1 MLSDTES
8 DCEELQQLTINEHFA
23 KAYARKK
30 EREELGKLKE
40 KYGSDAEIALDESED
55 SEDTDEDEDGEEL
68 TPAVDAAILRT
79 LARIKRKDPD
89 IYDSK
94 KDVFE
99 EEQQKTRSSFS
110 FNAKKEDK
118 SKPLHLRQHM
128 LQSQLQ
134 STSRSPS
141 PEPLEPTHAQ
151 EQAALRKETISV
163 FHSAVSQG
171 HTNADES
178 EDDDILV
185 PREKTKD
192 EIEREE
198 EEYRAFL
205 AHEVGEDIGGLVS
218 VERAEGSSVDEEKG
232 HDGRERETEEEKEKP
247 DKKKKKKKG
256 KERNSKEQDDH
267 EFLMNYILNRGWID
281 KSAHRVPKYEE
292 VTGSN
297 SKKKGKAKEDDDV
310 EQDNDSRRTYVVGN
324 AASENE
330 AENFDEEEFDEVAE
344 TFESSYNFRFEE
356 PHAAEIATH
365 PREISSTV
373 RREENPRKAARE
385 RKKQRKEEKLLQK
398 REEVKRLKALK
409 MKEIREKLERIG
421 KEGGKS
427 ADDEAL
433 QRLDLEGDWDP
444 EVHDRQM
451 AGIYGEDEPEGK
463 EDVNIEKPAWDDDI
477 DIADIVPPGSEPQ
490 SEAGPSKK
498 RKKDKKKKRN
508 SDDVDAEEDG
518 VDVDDMDADLPTKT
532 SSNSKLSKKAFD
544 LEMDDV
550 YALEFNDLVGDIPTR
565 FKYTPVLPDS
575 YGLSATEI
583 LLADDAELNNLVGLR
598 KVAAPYRK
606 DRGRAWDPKRKEKL
620 KEFRKTLGE
629 RRAGGGAGGG
639 GEGGSLNGDGD
650 GEGEGEGMKR
660 KRKGKKE
667 RQKAK
672 LATAIMSEEDPSI
685 TPQNGKTGREE
696 TRTEVDGEPPAK
708 KRKRR
713 HKVSGSAQVGQS

>member
-8 DCEELQQLTINEHFA
+8 DGETLRQLTINEHFA

-30 EREELGKLKE
+30 EREELGRLKE
-40 KYGSDAEIALDESED
+40 KYGSDAEIVLDESED

-68 TPAVDAAILRT
+68 TPTVDAAILRT

-110 FNAKKEDK
+110 FNTKKEEK

-134 STSRSPS
+134 PTSRSPS
-141 PEPLEPTHAQ
+141 PEPVEPTHVE

-171 HTNADES
+171 HTNADDGD
-178 EDDDILV
+178 DDDILI

-192 EIEREE
+192 EIEHEE

-205 AHEVGEDIGGLVS
+205 AREVGEDIGGLVS
-218 VERAEGSSVDEEKG
+218 IERGEGSSVEGGKSQDRDEQEAEEKG
-232 HDGRERETEEEKEKP
+232 KV
-247 DKKKKKKKG
+247 DKKKKKKR
-256 KERNSKEQDDH
+256 KERKSKEQEDH
-267 EFLMNYILNRGWID
+267 EFLMSYILNRGWID

-292 VTGSN
+292 VTGSK
-297 SKKKGKAKEDDDV
+297 SQKKGKAKEDDDD
-310 EQDNDSRRTYVVGN
+310 EEENDSRRIDVVAN
-324 AASENE
+324 AASDYE

-356 PHAAEIATH
+356 PNATEIATH

-409 MKEIREKLERIG
+409 MKEMREKLERIG

-433 QRLDLEGDWDP
+433 QQLDLEGDWDP
-444 EVHDRQM
+444 EAHDRQM
-451 AGIYGEDEPEGK
+451 AGIYGEDEPQGE
-463 EDVNIEKPAWDDDI
+463 EDVDLEKPTWDDDI
-477 DIADIVPPGSEPQ
+477 DITDIVPPEPEPQ
-490 SEAGPSKK
+490 PEAGPSEK
-498 RKKDKKKKRN
+498 RKKDKKKKKKKG
-508 SDDVDAEEDG
+508 DDADEEEDG
-518 VDVDDMDADLPTKT
+518 VDADEMDADLPTN
-532 SSNSKLSKKAFD
+532 SNSKLSKKVPD
-544 LEMDDV
+544 SEMDDV

-606 DRGRAWDPKRKEKL
+606 DRGRAWDPKRGEKL
-620 KEFRKTLGE
+620 KEFRKKLGE
-629 RRAGGGAGGG
+629 SSAVGGAGGG
-639 GEGGSLNGDGD
+639 GEGGSLNGNV
-650 GEGEGEGMKR
+650 EGEGEGAGMKG

-672 LATAIMSEEDPSI
+672 LTTAIMSEEDPSSI
-685 TPQNGKTGREE
+685 PQNDKVGREE
-696 TRTEVDGEPPAK
+696 IRTEVGGEPPAK

-713 HKVSGSAQVGQS
+713 HKGSGSALVGHG

>member
-8 DCEELQQLTINEHFA
+8 DGETLQQLTINEHFA
-23 KAYARKK
+23 KAYGRKK
-30 EREELGKLKE
+30 EREELAKLKE
-40 KYGSDAEIALDESED
+40 KYGSDAESVLDESED

-110 FNAKKEDK
+110 FNAKKEEK

-134 STSRSPS
+134 PTSRSPS
-141 PEPLEPTHAQ
+141 PEPVEPTHIE

-171 HTNADES
+171 HTNADDS
-178 EDDDILV
+178 DDDDILI

-192 EIEREE
+192 EIEHEE

-205 AHEVGEDIGGLVS
+205 AREVGEDIGGLVS
-218 VERAEGSSVDEEKG
+218 IEREEGSSIEGGKSQDRDEQEAEEKG
-232 HDGRERETEEEKEKP
+232 KV
-247 DKKKKKKKG
+247 DKRKKKKG
-256 KERNSKEQDDH
+256 KDRKSKEQEDH
-267 EFLMNYILNRGWID
+267 EFLMSYILNRGWVD
-281 KSAHRVPKYEE
+281 KSAYRVPKYEE
-292 VTGSN
+292 VTGSK
-297 SKKKGKAKEDDDV
+297 SQKKGKAKDDDD
-310 EQDNDSRRTYVVGN
+310 EEENDSRRIDVVANGT
-324 AASENE
+324 SDNE

-356 PHAAEIATH
+356 PNAAEIATH

-373 RREENPRKAARE
+373 RREENPRKAARD
-385 RKKQRKEEKLLQK
+385 RKKQRKEEKLVQK

-409 MKEIREKLERIG
+409 MKEMREKLERIG

-433 QRLDLEGDWDP
+433 QQLDLEGDWDP
-444 EVHDRQM
+444 ETHDRQM
-451 AGIYGEDEPEGK
+451 AGIYGEDEPLGE
-463 EDVNIEKPAWDDDI
+463 EDVDLEKPIWDDDI
-477 DIADIVPPGSEPQ
+477 DITDIIPPESESQP
-490 SEAGPSKK
+490 EAGPSKK
-498 RKKDKKKKRN
+498 RKKDKKKKQKN
-508 SDDVDAEEDG
+508 SIDVDYEEDG
-518 VDVDDMDADLPTKT
+518 VDVDEMDADLPTN
-532 SSNSKLSKKAFD
+532 SNSKLSKRVLD
-544 LEMDDV
+544 SEMDDV

-598 KVAAPYRK
+598 KVAAPYRR

-620 KEFRKTLGE
+620 KEFRKKLEEGRTVGN
-629 RRAGGGAGGG
+629 AGV
-639 GEGGSLNGDGD
+639 SDKVNGDENED
-650 GEGEGEGMKR
+650 EDEDAGMKK

-672 LATAIMSEEDPSI
+672 LTTAIMSEEDPSSI
-685 TPQNGKTGREE
+685 PQNGKTGREE
-696 TRTEVDGEPPAK
+696 TRMGGEGEPSAK

-713 HKVSGSAQVGQS
+713 HKGSESTQLGQS